1 MKGCRSLS
9 LFRSLVNFDHFK
21 APQPPQIDQR
31 QAQVDHR
38 QPQPQLQR
46 QPPRQPQR
54 RPGRPTGQNRPRPQ
68 QARGRPSVGQKR
80 PEIYRPKKQYAGTI
94 NTLKKVRL
102 TFFEHSS
109 RCRVIRGSIS
119 KYGPS
124 SRYHVLTFQTKLA

>member
-1 MKGCRSLS
+1 MNTLKLCYEKVSFDFFHSFKNRRPSEKLQNSS
-9 LFRSLVNFDHFK
+9 LFRCLVDFDHFK

-102 TFFEHSS
+102 TFLEHSS
-109 RCRVIRGSIS
+109 RC
-119 KYGPS
+119 
-124 SRYHVLTFQTKLA
+124 